1 MLRNARRVARRR
13 ETTMGRVLYVMG
25 ASGVGKD
32 SLIAA
37 LRPLQPD
44 WPVAHRYITR
54 ASGDS
59 ENCVTLSDA
68 EYAWRRDAGLF
79 CLHWQAHG
87 LSYALGIELE
97 AWLERCDL
105 VIVNG
110 SRAQLAQARERFGE
124 RLLPLLVQ
132 ADPQVIRQRLIAR
145 GRESAAQVEERLAR
159 SRRIEPQA
167 DVLLHDNDAPLAQ
180 SVAQLHRRLRGLIGG

>member
-1 MLRNARRVARRR
+1 
-13 ETTMGRVLYVMG
+13 MGRVLYVMG

-54 ASGDS
+54 ASGAS

-87 LSYALGIELE
+87 LSYALGCELE
-97 AWLERCDL
+97 SW
-105 VIVNG
+105 
-110 SRAQLAQARERFGE
+110 
-124 RLLPLLVQ
+124 
-132 ADPQVIRQRLIAR
+132 
-145 GRESAAQVEERLAR
+145 LAR
-159 SRRIEPQA
+159 A
-167 DVLLHDNDAPLAQ
+167 DLPVIAE
-180 SVAQLHRRLRGLIGG
+180 RGLAMTALKHSIPGDMALIDRAMLDGFSAGAGDVRR